1 MSYQEEQ
8 ERLKEIQKKRDQL
21 LVSTEKQAT
30 FNSLPF
36 YFSLLPLLPP
46 LNCNYCLKNDSIPI
60 FLKFVSLK
68 QLFSSLTH
76 MAWLGNFLLIPRK
89 YSPSFFSIANVCS
102 EKTPIKPCFRKLTK
116 VLSNKCVVNLKEK

>member
-36 YFSLLPLLPP
+36 YFSLLPPKLQLL
-46 LNCNYCLKNDSIPI
+46 
-60 FLKFVSLK
+60 F
-68 QLFSSLTH
+68 
-76 MAWLGNFLLIPRK
+76 
-89 YSPSFFSIANVCS
+89 
-102 EKTPIKPCFRKLTK
+102 
-116 VLSNKCVVNLKEK
+116 KE